1 MPPAPPATRHDALR
15 RPPEGE
21 ILGPLRQG
29 EEVRRVSGGSRGSGS
44 DLAMGVPIGGPE
56 PALRGGGLPLP
67 GLKRWRL
74 KRGLSQTELARR
86 AELKDGYVARIESG
100 RRGCNPETAQ
110 LLADLLEADLQDL
123 RTNHDDAPDAGAPPK
138 PSRPRVSQRHV
149 HQAYLKI
156 ILEGAVGSAY
166 AAIEEWELEK
176 RLEKG
181 TWEGA
186 LEAARARKRE
196 IGFLGEMVEV
206 RGLLRDRELREDVR
220 SFLRAVLESYP
231 DMDIRLL
238 AAARMR
244 EPSEEGREALTEAMR
259 ELL

>member
-1 MPPAPPATRHDALR
+1 LRPRRARAALR

-44 DLAMGVPIGGPE
+44 DRAMGGPE

-67 GLKRWRL
+67 GLKHWRL
-74 KRGLSQTELARR
+74 RRGFSQTELARR

-110 LLADLLEADLQDL
+110 LLADLLEADLRDL
-123 RTNHDDAPDAGAPPK
+123 RTNHDDAPEAGAPPK
-138 PSRPRVSQRHV
+138 PSRPRIAYRNV

-166 AAIEEWELEK
+166 AAMEEWEIEK
-176 RLEKG
+176 RCEKS
-181 TWEGA
+181 TWEGV
-186 LEAARARKRE
+186 LEAVRARGRE
-196 IGFLGEMVEV
+196 IGFLVETV
-206 RGLLRDRELREDVR
+206 EARGLLRDPELPEEVR
-220 SFLRAVLESYP
+220 SFLKATIESRP
-231 DMDIRLL
+231 DLDIRLL
-238 AAARMR
+238 AAARRR
-244 EPSEEGREALTEAMR
+244 ETSERGREALTEAMR
-259 ELL
+259 GLL